1 MKPGEQY
8 VYKCGAGESM
18 GVIDADPVTTE
29 IVRHALYSA
38 ANQMKRALVRTA
50 FSPVIYEVLD
60 FAVGIYDRQVRL
72 LGQAPSL
79 PAFMG
84 TLNFCVEGAVEA
96 VGGEEALEPDDIILY
111 NYPYGTGSHAPDT
124 ALVMPVFLNG
134 RELIGYTAIKG
145 HFLDIG
151 GKDPYSTDTVDVFQ
165 EGTIYPGVKLYKRGI
180 LNEDVYRI
188 FIANSRVPKLIAG
201 DLRAEVVGVRT
212 GAEALLRVVERFG
225 LDEFMNAVERMFD
238 HGEAVVRSY
247 FEGIPDGR
255 YLASGQMDNNGLD
268 DEPVPFDVIV
278 EVDGSTVRLDFS
290 RAPDAHPGPINCP
303 IASTVSASRI
313 AISMLAGSGEA
324 PNEGLFR
331 PIEVTTRVGSMFHP
345 LPPSPCFLYLWPALQ
360 VIEVIYAALAKAM
373 PQAVPASSG
382 GDLCGLVWWGTREES
397 GEPWADGSPHPVG
410 QGGHQSGD
418 GGTLMHISESVTR
431 FSPIEVWEARN
442 PWRIEKVEFAP
453 DSCGAGTYRG
463 GLGVDMWFQILEES
477 FVTPHIERTKFPPW
491 GLSGGL
497 RGRPNWCE
505 VRYPD
510 GSRKKFAKTTR
521 LRIPKGATVELYTGG
536 GGGFGPPAGRDPQAV
551 REDLRA
557 GYISDSHAREH
568 YPQTD
573 EDAIGKPPVTAE

>member
-1 MKPGEQY
+1 MRPGEQF
-8 VYKCGAGESM
+8 VYKCGAGEST
-18 GVIDADPVTTE
+18 GVVDADPVTTE

-38 ANQMKRALVRTA
+38 ANQMKRTLVRTA

-60 FAVGIYDRQVRL
+60 FAIGIYDRQVRL

-96 VGGEEALEPDDIILY
+96 VGGQEALEPGDIIIY

-124 ALVMPVFLNG
+124 ALVMPVFLNE
-134 RELIGYTAIKG
+134 RELIGYTAIKA

-188 FIANSRVPKLIAG
+188 FVANSRVPKLIAG
-201 DLRAEVVGVRT
+201 DLKAEVVGVRT

-225 LDEFMNAVERMFD
+225 LGEFMNAVERMFD

-247 FEGIPDGR
+247 FEQIPDGR
-255 YLASGQMDNNGLD
+255 YVGKGQMDNNGLD

-290 RAPDAHPGPINCP
+290 HAPDAHPGPINCP

-382 GDLCGLVWWGTREES
+382 GDLCGLVWWGTREAS

-410 QGGHQSGD
+410 QGGHQGGD

-442 PWRIEKVEFAP
+442 PWRIEKVELAP
-453 DSCGAGTYRG
+453 DSCGAGTHRG
-463 GLGVDMWFQILEES
+463 GLGVDMWFYMLEES
-477 FVTPHIERTKFPPW
+477 YVTPHIERTKHPPW

-497 RGRPNWCE
+497 KGRPNWCE
-505 VRYPD
+505 VHYPD
-510 GSRKKFAKTTR
+510 GSRRKYSKTTR

-536 GGGFGPPAGRDPQAV
+536 GGGFGPPAARNPQAV
-551 REDLRA
+551 GEDLQA
-557 GYISDSHAREH
+557 GYITDAHARTH
-568 YPQTD
+568 YPHASG
-573 EDAIGKPPVTAE
+573 DAIGKRTEAAE